1 MILTG
6 STPASVT
13 TAPQHGRLTPGFSS
27 TWPLKDIGARVD
39 FQLIT
44 LLKDY
49 WLPIVGAIAAL
60 AFSAHHK
67 ISALLEDNDDEE

>member
-1 MILTG
+1 
-6 STPASVT
+6 
-13 TAPQHGRLTPGFSS
+13 
-27 TWPLKDIGARVD
+27 VD
-39 FQLIT
+39 SQLIG

-60 AFSAHHK
+60 AFWAHYK